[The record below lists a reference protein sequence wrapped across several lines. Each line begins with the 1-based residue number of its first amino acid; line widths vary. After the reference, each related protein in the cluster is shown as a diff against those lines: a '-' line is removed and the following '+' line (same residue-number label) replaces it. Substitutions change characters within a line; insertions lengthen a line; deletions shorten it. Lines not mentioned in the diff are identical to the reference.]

1 MYNYIRESDD
11 LEWQPGSNVEED
23 REMEQMQT
31 EQMDPVEIERRE
43 QEEGRGISLVDIYSP
58 CNHPN
63 KSYLSFRECLANELV
78 GNYNSRKRPRYP
90 ITPP

>member
-1 MYNYIRESDD
+1 M
-11 LEWQPGSNVEED
+11 EED

-43 QEEGRGISLVDIYSP
+43 QEEGRGISLVDTHPVIILINLIYHS
-58 CNHPN
+58 
-63 KSYLSFRECLANELV
+63 ECLANELV
-78 GNYNSRKRPRYP
+78 GNYNSRKRPHYP